1 MLTLKFSPDQG
12 QGLKVTVEAGRYLI
26 VDYGREGWDATFTSI
41 AGEELALPPA
51 KGGRFHSAS
60 RHAIATCQDH
70 YRRLGEKAAE
80 KVADGSAPPAP
91 ETRVRP

>member
-70 YRRLGEKAAE
+70 YRRLSEKAVEKTAE
-80 KVADGSAPPAP
+80 SSAPTDPKIRAQS
-91 ETRVRP
+91 